1 MFCQRCGKSVGPTAA
16 YSRHCCAPVVSADDA
31 DVVIT
36 AATTAPSDAP
46 CETRSPVTSAPSTA
60 SSTEGA
66 ALRSEIGRLE
76 AALSDAAAE
85 HASASEAS
93 GAEGAAL
100 RSEIGQL
107 EAALSDAAVEQQ
119 ERMRAEQDAQLHALQ
134 ESAAAS
140 LTVSEASGA
149 EGAALRS
156 EIGRL
161 QLEAALSDAASE
173 HAAAIEAS
181 ATEGAAL
188 RSEIG
193 RLEAVLSEAA
203 ASMYPATQWQ

>member
-1 MFCQRCGKSVGPTAA
+1 
-16 YSRHCCAPVVSADDA
+16 
-31 DVVIT
+31 
-36 AATTAPSDAP
+36 
-46 CETRSPVTSAPSTA
+46 
-60 SSTEGA
+60 
-66 ALRSEIGRLE
+66 
-76 AALSDAAAE
+76 
-85 HASASEAS
+85 
-93 GAEGAAL
+93 
-100 RSEIGQL
+100 
-107 EAALSDAAVEQQ
+107 
-119 ERMRAEQDAQLHALQ
+119 MRAEQDAQLHALQ

-156 EIGRL
+156 EIGR
-161 QLEAALSDAASE
+161 LEAALSDAASE

-203 ASMYPATQWQ
+203 AEHASGNAVAVGQEQQQPAAIATGRLLLLAP

>member
-1 MFCQRCGKSVGPTAA
+1 
-16 YSRHCCAPVVSADDA
+16 
-31 DVVIT
+31 
-36 AATTAPSDAP
+36 
-46 CETRSPVTSAPSTA
+46 
-60 SSTEGA
+60 
-66 ALRSEIGRLE
+66 
-76 AALSDAAAE
+76 
-85 HASASEAS
+85 
-93 GAEGAAL
+93 
-100 RSEIGQL
+100 
-107 EAALSDAAVEQQ
+107 
-119 ERMRAEQDAQLHALQ
+119 MRAEQDAQLHALQ

-156 EIGRL
+156 EIGR
-161 QLEAALSDAASE
+161 LEAALSDAASE

-203 ASMYPATQWQ
+203 AEHASGNAVAVGQEQQQQQLPQAARPSTKVPTWLCVHFVNFPAGTSNALAQPGCFHSYPQ

>member
-1 MFCQRCGKSVGPTAA
+1 MPHASDTVTRSPCEMFCERCGKSVGPTAA
-16 YSRHCCAPVVSADDA
+16 YCRHCGAPVVSADDA

-60 SSTEGA
+60 SSADGA
-66 ALRSEIGRLE
+66 ALRSEIGR
-76 AALSDAAAE
+76 
-85 HASASEAS
+85 
-93 GAEGAAL
+93 
-100 RSEIGQL
+100 L

-161 QLEAALSDAASE
+161 EAALSDAASE

>member
-1 MFCQRCGKSVGPTAA
+1 
-16 YSRHCCAPVVSADDA
+16 
-31 DVVIT
+31 
-36 AATTAPSDAP
+36 
-46 CETRSPVTSAPSTA
+46 
-60 SSTEGA
+60 
-66 ALRSEIGRLE
+66 
-76 AALSDAAAE
+76 
-85 HASASEAS
+85 
-93 GAEGAAL
+93 
-100 RSEIGQL
+100 
-107 EAALSDAAVEQQ
+107 
-119 ERMRAEQDAQLHALQ
+119 MRAEQDAQLHALQ

-156 EIGRL
+156 EIGR
-161 QLEAALSDAASE
+161 LEAALSDAASE

-203 ASMYPATQWQ
+203 AEPASGNAVAVGQEQQQKQLPQAARPSTSVAVCALRELPLPVQATHWHNPAVFTATHSRN

>member
-1 MFCQRCGKSVGPTAA
+1 MWQSVGPTAA
-16 YSRHCCAPVVSADDA
+16 YCRHCGAPVVSADDA

-46 CETRSPVTSAPSTA
+46 CETRSQCSA
-60 SSTEGA
+60 SSAEGA
-66 ALRSEIGRLE
+66 ALRSEIGR
-76 AALSDAAAE
+76 
-85 HASASEAS
+85 
-93 GAEGAAL
+93 
-100 RSEIGQL
+100 L

-149 EGAALRS
+149 EALRS
-156 EIGRL
+156 EIGR
-161 QLEAALSDAASE
+161 LEAALSDAASE

>member
-1 MFCQRCGKSVGPTAA
+1 MVWQSVGPTAA
-16 YSRHCCAPVVSADDA
+16 YCRHCGAPVVSADNA

-36 AATTAPSDAP
+36 AATMVPSDAP
-46 CETRSPVTSAPSTA
+46 CETRLPVTSAPSTA
-60 SSTEGA
+60 SS
-66 ALRSEIGRLE
+66 
-76 AALSDAAAE
+76 
-85 HASASEAS
+85 
-93 GAEGAAL
+93 AEGAAL
-100 RSEIGQL
+100 RSEIGWL
-107 EAALSDAAVEQQ
+107 ETALSDAAVEQQ

-149 EGAALRS
+149 DGAALRS
-156 EIGRL
+156 EIGR
-161 QLEAALSDAASE
+161 LEAALSDAASE
-173 HAAAIEAS
+173 HTAAIEAS

-193 RLEAVLSEAA
+193 RLEAVLSEAD

>member
-1 MFCQRCGKSVGPTAA
+1 MC
-16 YSRHCCAPVVSADDA
+16 
-31 DVVIT
+31 
-36 AATTAPSDAP
+36 
-46 CETRSPVTSAPSTA
+46 
-60 SSTEGA
+60 
-66 ALRSEIGRLE
+66 
-76 AALSDAAAE
+76 
-85 HASASEAS
+85 
-93 GAEGAAL
+93 
-100 RSEIGQL
+100 
-107 EAALSDAAVEQQ
+107 
-119 ERMRAEQDAQLHALQ
+119 AEQDAQLHALQ

-161 QLEAALSDAASE
+161 EAALSDAASE
-173 HAAAIEAS
+173 HTAAIEAS

-188 RSEIG
+188 CSEIG

>member
-1 MFCQRCGKSVGPTAA
+1 MFIRKIWSKIVKIKQLSATQQERPTDGSPCKMFCQRCGKSVGPTAA
-16 YSRHCCAPVVSADDA
+16 YSRHCGAPVVSADDA

-36 AATTAPSDAP
+36 AATTAPSDVP

-60 SSTEGA
+60 SSAEGA
-66 ALRSEIGRLE
+66 ALRLEIGWLG

-93 GAEGAAL
+93 
-100 RSEIGQL
+100 
-107 EAALSDAAVEQQ
+107 
-119 ERMRAEQDAQLHALQ
+119 
-134 ESAAAS
+134 SA
-140 LTVSEASGA
+140 
-149 EGAALRS
+149 
-156 EIGRL
+156 
-161 QLEAALSDAASE
+161 
-173 HAAAIEAS
+173 
-181 ATEGAAL
+181 EGAAL

>member
-1 MFCQRCGKSVGPTAA
+1 MWHVARASAPLLRIAGTAVLPLSPPTTLMWSLLLLPRRRATRPA
-16 YSRHCCAPVVSADDA
+16 RHD
-31 DVVIT
+31 
-36 AATTAPSDAP
+36 
-46 CETRSPVTSAPSTA
+46 RSAPSTA
-60 SSTEGA
+60 SSAEGA
-66 ALRSEIGRLE
+66 ALRSEIGR
-76 AALSDAAAE
+76 
-85 HASASEAS
+85 
-93 GAEGAAL
+93 
-100 RSEIGQL
+100 L

-161 QLEAALSDAASE
+161 EAALSDAASE